1 MASPVPMTVVSSN
14 NTAYPSG
21 FVVIGTNSLYQ
32 QPQNQQPTY
41 WFVVI
46 DATNLNVVYNQ
57 LQQAPDQVPPISQYL
72 TPNYILV
79 VVSLCVGLNN
89 QPQGALY
96 DFLVANGA
104 DIGLATINQ
113 VAQQIGCGSL
123 GSFAYS
129 LVTPLGGGG
138 EPGFESF
145 SLNGAGYSSI
155 QVLQLQPI
163 PQPGGGLIYVP
174 VQLGDA

>member
-1 MASPVPMTVVSSN
+1 VVSSN
-14 NTAYPSG
+14 NSSYPSG
-21 FVVIGTNSLYQ
+21 YVVIGTNSLYQ

-57 LQQAPDQVPPISQYL
+57 LWQANDQVPPISQYE

-79 VVSLCVGLNN
+79 VVSLCVGLDS

-104 DIGLATINQ
+104 ATGLATINQ
-113 VAQQIGCGSL
+113 VAQQVGCGAL
-123 GSFAYS
+123 GQFAYS
-129 LVTPLGGGG
+129 LVSPLGGTGD
-138 EPGFESF
+138 PGFESYNLGG
-145 SLNGAGYSSI
+145 SGYSSV
-155 QVLQLQPI
+155 QALQLQPVA
-163 PQPGGGLIYVP
+163 QPGGGVIYVP